1 MSLDPRAGSC
11 VPRRPLAC
19 IGNRP
24 PELHKGK
31 VNIDPASVSTAAA
44 IDADIRPLFCTTVA
58 FATVEDDAHVSPVL
72 KLSAQL
78 FIAVQPGTGY
88 DEDEHLSTP
97 RGLAPRSTRRR
108 AHGNSQVLV

>member
-1 MSLDPRAGSC
+1 MSLDPRAGSW
-11 VPRRPLAC
+11 VLRQPLAG

-24 PELHKGK
+24 PERHKGEI
-31 VNIDPASVSTAAA
+31 NIHTASFSTAPA
-44 IDADIRPLFCTTVA
+44 IASDIRALFCTTVA

-97 RGLAPRSTRRR
+97 SGLAPSLNSKTRTR
-108 AHGNSQVLV
+108 